1 MWPDP
6 YENLFKDLNTI
17 VLKDKTKLS
26 QAEVVMYAMEELYQD
41 LLSND
46 FKDSIA
52 DPEKKE

>member
-1 MWPDP
+1 VWPDP